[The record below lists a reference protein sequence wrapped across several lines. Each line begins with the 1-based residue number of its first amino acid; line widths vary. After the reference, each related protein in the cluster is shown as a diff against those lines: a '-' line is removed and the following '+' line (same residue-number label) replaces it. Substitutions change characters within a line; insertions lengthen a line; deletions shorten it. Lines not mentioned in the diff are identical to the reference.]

1 MARVLD
7 GVRVIDLT
15 SGIAGPGSAMYLADQ
30 GAEVVRIEPPPTEVP
45 GDPLA
50 AGGTGFVVQNRNKR
64 SVTLNLGKPEG
75 KAVFRK
81 LVERSDVLI
90 NNMRLSAAAKL
101 GVDYPSV
108 RAVNPRLIYGSITAY
123 GTQGP
128 YAGKAGY
135 DRLTQGFS
143 GAMYRRWENGTPVST
158 GIFLSDPSI
167 PMLMGYGIA
176 LALLQREKTGEGQ
189 IVETSLLQAAIAM
202 QMTNLVKREN
212 SAEPLRDLDVPAYG
226 IYRCSDDTFINVTAL
241 LPGQFRRLCTLLDI
255 GHVADDPRAND
266 FTKLKEFKEDIYPII
281 EAIFETKPS
290 AEWLTLLDAADVPA
304 APVLERD
311 EVFNEP
317 QMVANNMF
325 VRLEHPTA
333 GPVLS
338 FAPPLRLSGSDPVT
352 HRAPSPLGEHT
363 GEVLGELGYRPEDL
377 EALRSLGVV

>member
-255 GHVADDPRAND
+255 GHVADDPRAN
-266 FTKLKEFKEDIYPII
+266 II
-281 EAIFETKPS
+281 SWQRTY
-290 AEWLTLLDAADVPA
+290 LL
-304 APVLERD
+304 
-311 EVFNEP
+311 
-317 QMVANNMF
+317 
-325 VRLEHPTA
+325 
-333 GPVLS
+333 
-338 FAPPLRLSGSDPVT
+338 
-352 HRAPSPLGEHT
+352 
-363 GEVLGELGYRPEDL
+363 
-377 EALRSLGVV
+377 

>member
-30 GAEVVRIEPPPTEVP
+30 GAEVVRIEPPPTEAS

-81 LVERSDVLI
+81 LVKRSDVLI

-189 IVETSLLQAAIAM
+189 MVETSLLQAAIAM

-255 GHVADDPRAND
+255 EHVADDPRAND
-266 FTKLKEFKEDIYPII
+266 STKLKEFKEDIYPII
-281 EAIFETKPS
+281 EAIFETKSS

-311 EVFNEP
+311 QVFNEP
-317 QMVANNMF
+317 QMVENNMF
-325 VRLEHPTA
+325 VRLEHPIA
-333 GPVLS
+333 GAVLS

-352 HRAPSPLGEHT
+352 HRAPPPLGGHT
-363 GEVLGELGYRPEDL
+363 AEVLGELGYRPEDL